1 MARKKT
7 DKPAPTPA
15 PAPASAV
22 AVLDV
27 PADLLQVCGI
37 SRTGVHGVAPGD
49 AVDLARKLWEKIER
63 WCQANPSTP
72 VPLPT
77 IAVLWRVGEP
87 GAVVRVSFD
96 AGA

>member
-7 DKPAPTPA
+7 DKPAPAPA

-37 SRTGVHGVAPGD
+37 RPSGVLGVAPGD
-49 AVDLARKLWEKIER
+49 AVEAARKLWDKIER
-63 WCQANPSTP
+63 WCEANPSAS

-77 IAVLWRVGEP
+77 IAVQWRVGEP
-87 GAVVRVSFD
+87 VALVRVSFD
-96 AGA
+96 AEA